1 MTDRT
6 CLVISGG
13 TVVTPH
19 QVLAD
24 HSLVLEAGKVA
35 GILPGLASQ
44 RDDAQRID
52 ATGLWVVP
60 GLIDLHVHGSLGH
73 DVMDATPKALQG
85 MAKFFAYHG
94 VTSYLATTLAAPR
107 DAIQAALAN
116 AARAP
121 RSSEGAQH
129 LGVHLEGPYLN
140 PKHAGAQPSTY
151 VREPDRQEFEA
162 WLKIGGVRLI
172 TLAPELPGAIE
183 MIDRGVAKG
192 IEFAVG
198 HSGASYEQV
207 IEAADHGLRQSTHT
221 FNGML
226 GLRHRTP
233 GTVGAI
239 LTDDRIY
246 AQAIADGIHL
256 HPAVFKLL
264 ARVKGPG
271 RTILITDA
279 IRATGLADGEFDLGG
294 QTISVRQGIA
304 RTASGSLA
312 GSTLTLE
319 VGLRNAMQ
327 FAGLALPQALPMV
340 TSTPAEAMGLQG
352 QKSSLALGADAD
364 VVLLDSDLEVRLTII
379 GGRVVHV
386 ADERLVRPR

>member
-1 MTDRT
+1 MADMRR
-6 CLVISGG
+6 LVISGG
-13 TVVTPH
+13 TIVTPH

-44 RDDAQRID
+44 RNDAQEID

-73 DVMDATPKALQG
+73 DVMDATPEALRG
-85 MAKFFAYHG
+85 MARFFASHG
-94 VTSYLATTLAAPR
+94 VTSYLATTLAASR
-107 DAIQAALAN
+107 EATQAALAN
-116 AARAP
+116 AARVP
-121 RSSEGAQH
+121 SPSDGAQH
-129 LGVHLEGPYLN
+129 LGVHLEGPYLH
-140 PKHAGAQPSTY
+140 PKHAGAQPLTHL
-151 VREPDRQEFEA
+151 REPDRHEFED
-162 WLKIGGVRLI
+162 WLRIGGVRLI

-183 MIDRGVAKG
+183 LIDQGVADG

-226 GLRHRTP
+226 GIHHRTP

-246 AQAIADGIHL
+246 AQVIPDGIHL
-256 HPAVFKLL
+256 HPAIFKLL
-264 ARVKGPG
+264 VRVKGPG

-279 IRATGLADGEFDLGG
+279 VCATGLADGKFDLGG
-294 QTISVRQGIA
+294 QTISVRQGVC
-304 RTASGSLA
+304 RTPAGGLA

-319 VGLRNAMQ
+319 TGLRNAMQ
-327 FAGLALPQALPMV
+327 FAGLSLPQALPMV
-340 TSTPAEAMGLQG
+340 TSVPAEAMGLQG
-352 QKSSLALGADAD
+352 QKGSLVPGADAD
-364 VVLLDSDLEVRLTII
+364 VVLLDPDLKVRLTII
-379 GGRVVHV
+379 GGKVVHV
-386 ADERLVRPR
+386 ADERLVRP

>member
-1 MTDRT
+1 MTR
-6 CLVISGG
+6 LVVSGG
-13 TVVTPH
+13 TVITPH

-35 GILPGLASQ
+35 DILPGLASH
-44 RDDAQRID
+44 RNDAQRID

-73 DVMDATPKALQG
+73 DVMDATPEALRG
-85 MAKFFAYHG
+85 MARFFASHG
-94 VTSYLATTLAAPR
+94 VTSYLATTLAASR
-107 DAIQAALAN
+107 EATQAALAN
-116 AARAP
+116 VARAP
-121 RSSEGAQH
+121 SPSDGAQH
-129 LGVHLEGPYLN
+129 LGVHLEGPYLH
-140 PKHAGAQPSTY
+140 PKHAGAQPPAHL
-151 VREPDRQEFEA
+151 RAPDRHEFED
-162 WLKIGGVRLI
+162 WLRIGGVRLI

-183 MIDRGVAKG
+183 LIDQGVAHG

-226 GLRHRTP
+226 GIHHRTP

-246 AQAIADGIHL
+246 AQVIPDGIHL
-256 HPAVFKLL
+256 HPAILKLL
-264 ARVKGPG
+264 VRVKGPG

-279 IRATGLADGEFDLGG
+279 VCATGLADGEFDLGG
-294 QTISVRQGIA
+294 QTISVRQGVCCTPA
-304 RTASGSLA
+304 GGLA

-319 VGLRNAMQ
+319 TGLRNAMQ
-327 FAGLALPQALPMV
+327 FAGLGLPQALPMV
-340 TSTPAEAMGLQG
+340 TSVPAEAMGLQG
-352 QKSSLALGADAD
+352 QKGSLVPGADAD
-364 VVLLDSDLEVRLTII
+364 VVLLDPDLKVRLTII
-379 GGRVVHV
+379 GGKVVHV
-386 ADERLVRPR
+386 ADERLVRP